1 MTLAPLDRTGEMEE
15 ALSGARAVL
24 QDVAACFTAGSGSLS
39 RRELAN
45 TVAAVEEVSKVVEF
59 LQAVGAQAVERADI
73 ASNGETAARPGAFAE
88 AANAAGAAGWADPAA
103 SIVGPGNNAGGALD
117 NAQSLEPAGSGGAGP
132 KQQQSRRKTEFRNN
146 AEYLRSRL
154 GIGIV
159 EARRRLRVG
168 AVVTAPVRFDGE
180 PGAPALPM
188 LAEAMAAGEI
198 SANAAA
204 LVTDSI
210 ARARHA
216 ADPTTLEAMESSLVR
231 QAAESDADTLAIVAK
246 TWETAVDQDGAEP
259 SDEELRSRQGMF
271 YRGRRRGLHQFVIN
285 TTDDQYEAL
294 ATVMN
299 SAANPRIRSDAIE
312 STVEQAEDNS
322 SSEGAPSGAG
332 GNSAGTAGAT
342 DKGGYSTHDPDDST
356 AGTTEFDAPSV
367 EDYCSGEFPAGTAKG
382 NTGLADEE
390 DRASAE
396 HSHGDADPAVVEA
409 MDGFTRAQKLLAG
422 LVGACR
428 IALNTGQLPDSGGHR
443 TQVMVT
449 SGYEQLAGLL
459 SGGGSAVFNG
469 PISAKTARRMACDA
483 EIIPA
488 ILGTNG
494 EVLDLGRSQRFFNRA
509 IRRALLIRDKGCAF
523 PGCTMPAVW
532 TEAHHIVPWWAGGRT
547 DVNNGV
553 CLCGLHHDLIEQGN
567 WEINVLDG
575 IPWFTPPDYIDPD
588 RHPLRNTYWQTHI
601 PPRPMAS
608 RQ

>member
-1 MTLAPLDRTGEMEE
+1 MALAPLDRTGEMEE
-15 ALSGARAVL
+15 SLSGVRALL
-24 QDVAACFTAGSGSLS
+24 QDVAACFTAESGSLS

-45 TVAAVEEVSKVVEF
+45 TVAAVEDVSKIVEF

-73 ASNGETAARPGAFAE
+73 AANGETAARPGAFAD
-88 AANAAGAAGWADPAA
+88 APDAAGAAGWADPAA

-117 NAQSLEPAGSGGAGP
+117 NVESLESAGSGGAGP
-132 KQQQSRRKTEFRNN
+132 KQQQGRRKTEFRNN

-180 PGAPALPM
+180 PSAPALPM
-188 LAEAMAAGEI
+188 LAEAMSAGEI
-198 SANAAA
+198 SSNAAA

-216 ADPTTLEAMESSLVR
+216 ADPTALEAMEASLIR
-231 QAAESDADTLAIVAK
+231 QAAETDTDTLAMVAK

-299 SAANPRIRSDAIE
+299 SAANPRIQSDAIE
-312 STVEQAEDNS
+312 TAANSPHGNGTTVSGMIGLSGNDDPA
-322 SSEGAPSGAG
+322 GPSDARD
-332 GNSAGTAGAT
+332 AGTR
-342 DKGGYSTHDPDDST
+342 DD
-356 AGTTEFDAPSV
+356 G
-367 EDYCSGEFPAGTAKG
+367 SGI
-382 NTGLADEE
+382 
-390 DRASAE
+390 
-396 HSHGDADPAVVEA
+396 PAVGREDASHTETGSASSPRRRAEGGDPVEA
-409 MDGFTRAQKLLAG
+409 ESPRGAVDTAVVAGMDDFTRAQKLLAG

-428 IALNTGQLPDSGGHR
+428 IALNTDKLPDSGGHR

-449 SGYEQLAGLL
+449 TGYEQLAGLL
-459 SGGGSAVFNG
+459 SGGGNAVFNG

-483 EIIPA
+483 DIIPA
-488 ILGTNG
+488 ILGTKG

-523 PGCTMPAVW
+523 PGCTMPAFW

-575 IPWFTPPDYIDPD
+575 IPWFTPPAYIDPH
-588 RHPLRNTYWQTHI
+588 RRLLRNTYWQTHI
-601 PPRPMAS
+601 PPRPLAS